1 MLPDIKYNVVKYLKL
16 DFLKNKTEDGGA
28 QNAVLSSL
36 KPTERPIHIHSSK
49 YGRMWANAEPERILK
64 LIEKNIG
71 LYEVLNSYPLKV
83 YFDIDKVSDLTPNDL
98 TKYKEII
105 KKYIPDAEMAISG
118 SETTEKHSYHITLN
132 NYIINNDIER
142 ENLKLF
148 VKDILFNEDNG
159 FDWKVYTKN
168 RNMKAINQSK
178 INKPIQQIIEQTDM
192 KKHLITCFI
201 DTTAKSLSNLPK
213 LEHTKQNN
221 KLDILTLPKLN
232 KPHKMISLDEIK
244 SSLDV
249 LKLLPINKEF
259 DHRYTHMIARFCYH
273 NDIQFNDFFEWYKAK
288 NDTNEA
294 KNKWAK
300 KWETL
305 GDTKKITK
313 DYLKLILEKYYNG
326 VGNSSE
332 LNKFIEMTDIS
343 AYPFEEI
350 ERLEPEHFNKE
361 TKSIIF
367 KIGMGGGKTAQ
378 TIDYLKKQTNQSTTT
393 AEAIKTNTEST
404 NKTFIWMTPN
414 IALATNTHGRMTDNK
429 INDVFLYNTEKKEK
443 QTKLIADSSNLMIC
457 MNSLKKV
464 KKTYNIVVIDEIE
477 SFLKKWCFN
486 STLEGIHGTCYNTF
500 VNILKNADKIILLDA
515 FITKITIDFLNDLN
529 INFSLIT
536 RKNDKSYNNRVA
548 QKFAQSKNMI
558 SDAINQLKLGK
569 KLFIFYP
576 FCKGNKTNMGSDDF
590 VKVLEKYS
598 GKKGIG
604 HNGDSG
610 DDVKNKLKDV
620 NNTWSKYDFVVSN
633 NVITV
638 GVNFDEEYFDQCY
651 LFPATF
657 NEMRDIVQFSY
668 RPRALKEKIV
678 KFCLMHSYSFDNTS
692 KLDKYC
698 QVVSPEYE
706 NLRKNVLT
714 ECTAP
719 KDKILNEF
727 LIMAGYKI
735 CPDLVEISK
744 RELKT
749 IELIKSSESYY
760 DYDKIEEFDPCLL
773 KDVETE
779 FYSNNCSFETKLML
793 RKHHYEN
800 KFNIDVE
807 REVKAEIW
815 NNNYLNLV
823 EDVRDILIGNSKLMD
838 KLKAE
843 YSWELHF
850 PDEITD
856 FKFNKDMLKSIFD
869 AGLCSTKLNDTSSHP
884 LILKTYINH
893 YFNSEVFK
901 SNNKQ
906 ERTKGKVGTVNFE
919 VDDKFKRIYILI
931 KDNLKQPTFINNVD
945 NIDIE
950 FIDDEPTETH
960 EPTEPTIFNEAIEP
974 TETHKP
980 IETTILNETIEQ
992 PDIIIKPD
1000 PVILP
1005 NTPKPKAQKA
1015 TPKPKAQTKQQTPE
1029 QIEKAEIELFKML
1042 LKVNSYT
1049 TDEDLMKGAN
1059 LTVDKLKRFR
1069 KYQQQLTPINTDNLI
1084 KYNDIQIKMDVSPI
1098 KKYIDDVLK
1107 IECHLIPKV
1116 LIKKD
1121 GKFNKLCI
1129 YGYEN
1134 NNTTEKPLIII
1145 QPDERTYSYGNKTK
1159 FINDNNIIKLLEAI
1173 SNEGKKTIN
1182 NNI

>member
-378 TIDYLKKQTNQSTTT
+378 TIDYLEKQTNQSTTT
-393 AEAIKTNTEST
+393 AEAIKTNREST
-404 NKTFIWMTPN
+404 NQTFIWMTPN

-464 KKTYNIVVIDEIE
+464 KKAY
-477 SFLKKWCFN
+477 
-486 STLEGIHGTCYNTF
+486 
-500 VNILKNADKIILLDA
+500 
-515 FITKITIDFLNDLN
+515 
-529 INFSLIT
+529 LI
-536 RKNDKSYNNRVA
+536 S
-548 QKFAQSKNMI
+548 
-558 SDAINQLKLGK
+558 
-569 KLFIFYP
+569 
-576 FCKGNKTNMGSDDF
+576 
-590 VKVLEKYS
+590 
-598 GKKGIG
+598 
-604 HNGDSG
+604 
-610 DDVKNKLKDV
+610 
-620 NNTWSKYDFVVSN
+620 
-633 NVITV
+633 
-638 GVNFDEEYFDQCY
+638 
-651 LFPATF
+651 
-657 NEMRDIVQFSY
+657 
-668 RPRALKEKIV
+668 
-678 KFCLMHSYSFDNTS
+678 
-692 KLDKYC
+692 
-698 QVVSPEYE
+698 
-706 NLRKNVLT
+706 
-714 ECTAP
+714 
-719 KDKILNEF
+719 
-727 LIMAGYKI
+727 
-735 CPDLVEISK
+735 
-744 RELKT
+744 
-749 IELIKSSESYY
+749 
-760 DYDKIEEFDPCLL
+760 
-773 KDVETE
+773 
-779 FYSNNCSFETKLML
+779 
-793 RKHHYEN
+793 
-800 KFNIDVE
+800 
-807 REVKAEIW
+807 
-815 NNNYLNLV
+815 
-823 EDVRDILIGNSKLMD
+823 
-838 KLKAE
+838 
-843 YSWELHF
+843 
-850 PDEITD
+850 
-856 FKFNKDMLKSIFD
+856 
-869 AGLCSTKLNDTSSHP
+869 
-884 LILKTYINH
+884 
-893 YFNSEVFK
+893 
-901 SNNKQ
+901 
-906 ERTKGKVGTVNFE
+906 
-919 VDDKFKRIYILI
+919 
-931 KDNLKQPTFINNVD
+931 
-945 NIDIE
+945 
-950 FIDDEPTETH
+950 
-960 EPTEPTIFNEAIEP
+960 
-974 TETHKP
+974 
-980 IETTILNETIEQ
+980 
-992 PDIIIKPD
+992 
-1000 PVILP
+1000 
-1005 NTPKPKAQKA
+1005 
-1015 TPKPKAQTKQQTPE
+1015 
-1029 QIEKAEIELFKML
+1029 
-1042 LKVNSYT
+1042 
-1049 TDEDLMKGAN
+1049 
-1059 LTVDKLKRFR
+1059 
-1069 KYQQQLTPINTDNLI
+1069 
-1084 KYNDIQIKMDVSPI
+1084 
-1098 KKYIDDVLK
+1098 
-1107 IECHLIPKV
+1107 
-1116 LIKKD
+1116 
-1121 GKFNKLCI
+1121 
-1129 YGYEN
+1129 
-1134 NNTTEKPLIII
+1134 
-1145 QPDERTYSYGNKTK
+1145 
-1159 FINDNNIIKLLEAI
+1159 
-1173 SNEGKKTIN
+1173 
-1182 NNI
+1182 